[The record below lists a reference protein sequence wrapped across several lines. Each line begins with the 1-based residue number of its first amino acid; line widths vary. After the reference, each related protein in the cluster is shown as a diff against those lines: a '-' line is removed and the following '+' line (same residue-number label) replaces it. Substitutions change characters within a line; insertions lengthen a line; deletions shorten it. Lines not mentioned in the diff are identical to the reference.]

1 MASSKDPAEGLPD
14 AVAEQ
19 VAMVL
24 RAYRTESAV
33 YGVILVSTLIAIGWE
48 AATDLEVLLFTLG
61 AVVVFWLAHIY
72 AGTIAR
78 EEVGETRWRS
88 ILTAVRASMRHSWGM
103 LLPMVLPAVFLG
115 LAALDVIDE
124 YVGYYLALWVGVVVL
139 AVIGWLASARRGSH
153 WGWRLVSAVATASLG
168 LIVIWLSS
176 LVH

>member
-1 MASSKDPAEGLPD
+1 MASRKGPAEGLPD
-14 AVAEQ
+14 VVAEQ
-19 VAMVL
+19 VAVVL

-61 AVVVFWLAHIY
+61 AVVVFWLAHVF

-88 ILTAVRASMRHSWGM
+88 IITAARASVRHSWGM

-115 LAALDVIDE
+115 LSALNVIDE
-124 YVGYYLALWVGVVVL
+124 YVGYYLALWVGVAVL
-139 AVIGWLASARRGSH
+139 AVIGWVASARRGSH
-153 WGWRLVSAVATASLG
+153 WGWNLFSAAATASLG